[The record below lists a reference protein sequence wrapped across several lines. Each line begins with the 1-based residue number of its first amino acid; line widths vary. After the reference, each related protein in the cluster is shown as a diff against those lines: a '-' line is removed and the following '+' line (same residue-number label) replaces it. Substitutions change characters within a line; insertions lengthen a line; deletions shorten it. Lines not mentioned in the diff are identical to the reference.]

1 MKSLLPAAFKRLDHE
16 AIDPTKW
23 VCVKVEYQERGGL
36 PPPDEFNR
44 EINYFDK
51 RELER
56 WDPGDADDW
65 EGSDG
70 GSSERGS
77 VDGGKTKKVRR
88 SKKPKKPKTAKPPIS
103 MDILLERAI
112 VGVEGFYPRSTE
124 LSELIA
130 KEWERDGRKLPE
142 PNKPPTLQPEP
153 FDLQNRIVKILS
165 GKHTGCRA
173 RITGIVGQRK
183 TTGETEYRL
192 SVFDSDMFIKAQTLA
207 CRSKFELTEESDLRP
222 SNFDAKFDAKW
233 WTCQFRR
240 KLLEVAMAEPQ
251 APLPPGS
258 YERDDS
264 YDGLSARTDNLELIG
279 KAAIDR
285 GRHVPKTGN
294 KIIHFKHTAS
304 GPVLHK
310 FGGVTQATKLLEL
323 QRHTLLKSI
332 NTDEDKYARESIYY
346 GFYIYEPEQ
355 GEDGAGGAFSH
366 FPPFAPF
373 APFAPSLPLLRH
385 T

>member
-1 MKSLLPAAFKRLDHE
+1 
-16 AIDPTKW
+16 
-23 VCVKVEYQERGGL
+23 VEYQERGGL

-51 RELER
+51 KELER

-77 VDGGKTKKVRR
+77 VDGGGKAKKVKR

-103 MDILLERAI
+103 FDVLLERAI

-124 LSELIA
+124 LTELIE
-130 KEWERDGRKLPE
+130 KEWEKEGRKLPE
-142 PNKPPTLQPEP
+142 PKKPQALQVEP
-153 FDLQNRIVKILS
+153 FDLQNRIVKILA
-165 GKHTGCRA
+165 GKHYGCRA

-192 SVFDSDMFIKAQTLA
+192 SVFDNDMYIKAQTLA

-233 WTCQFRR
+233 WNCQFRR
-240 KLLEVAMAEPQ
+240 KLLEAAEAEPQ
-251 APLPPGS
+251 APLPPGV

-264 YDGLSARTDNLELIG
+264 YDGLAARTDNLELIG
-279 KAAIDR
+279 KAALER

-294 KIIHFKHTAS
+294 KIIHFKHHPS
-304 GPVLHK
+304 GPILHK
-310 FGGVTQATKLLEL
+310 FGGVTQGAKLLEL
-323 QRHTLLKSI
+323 QHSRS
-332 NTDEDKYARESIYY
+332 R
-346 GFYIYEPEQ
+346 
-355 GEDGAGGAFSH
+355 
-366 FPPFAPF
+366 
-373 APFAPSLPLLRH
+373 PLLGLSYMWKIPFPH
-385 T
+385 YPI